1 MEFNNQ
7 KEMEIQ
13 PEQEIDVQ
21 HLDPS
26 QQEIFELNQQI

>member
-13 PEQEIDVQ
+13 PEIDVQ